1 MQKPATMRE
10 LEELGRVRLS
20 KSFYMRNF
28 LHSEISNFHAI
39 PNIPDD
45 PDLAIAA
52 GRKLCEEILEPL
64 RATFGDLAIRSSYRS
79 AEVNAFGHENGLSCA
94 NNKINASR
102 HIWDRRDAEGHMG
115 AMACVVVPWFA
126 AGAADRDA
134 YQEADHDLDWRAMA
148 WWVHDH
154 LNYNVMHFMPDL
166 GAFNVAWHENPI
178 RRITSA
184 VAPEGVLTEP
194 GMDNQAGSHAAFYP
208 GFPELRA
215 G

>member
-1 MQKPATMRE
+1 MEKPATMRE

-28 LHSEISNFHAI
+28 LHSEISNFYGI

-52 GRKLCEEILEPL
+52 GRKLCEELLEPL
-64 RATFGDLAIRSSYRS
+64 RATFFGNLAIRSSFRS
-79 AEVNAFGHENGLSCA
+79 AAVNGFGHENGLSCA
-94 NNKINASR
+94 ANEINASR
-102 HIWDRRDAEGHMG
+102 HIWDRRDTEGHMG

-126 AGAADRDA
+126 DRYA
-134 YQEADHDLDWRAMA
+134 EGTDWRAMA

-154 LNYNVMHFMPDL
+154 LPYNVMHFMPKMA
-166 GAFNVAWHENPI
+166 AFNIAWHEKPI
-178 RRITSA
+178 QRITSGI
-184 VAPEGVLTEP
+184 APEGVLTEP
-194 GMDNQAGSHAAFYP
+194 GMENHAGSHAEFYLD
-208 GFPELRA
+208 FPKLKA

>member
-20 KSFYMRNF
+20 KSFYMRTF
-28 LHSEISNFHAI
+28 LHSEISNFYGI

-52 GRKLCEEILEPL
+52 GRKLCEELLEPL
-64 RATFGDLAIRSSYRS
+64 RATFGDLAIRSSFRS
-79 AEVNAFGHENGLSCA
+79 AKVNGFGHENGLSCA
-94 NNKINASR
+94 DNETNASR

-126 AGAADRDA
+126 DRTA
-134 YQEADHDLDWRAMA
+134 QGTTKRTDWRAMA

-154 LNYNVMHFMPDL
+154 LPYNVMHFMPSL
-166 GAFNVAWHENPI
+166 CAFNVAWHEKPI
-178 RRITSA
+178 RRITSNI
-184 VAPEGVLTEP
+184 APEGILTEP
-194 GMDNQAGSHAAFYP
+194 GMDNHAGSHGEFYP
-208 GFPELRA
+208 GFPELKA

>member
-20 KSFYMRNF
+20 KSFYLRNF
-28 LHSEISNFHAI
+28 LHSEISNFYGI

-45 PDLAIAA
+45 PDLAIAT
-52 GRKLCEEILEPL
+52 GRRLCEELLEPL
-64 RATFGDLAIRSSYRS
+64 RATFGELAIRSSFRS
-79 AEVNAFGHENGLSCA
+79 TEVNGFGHENGLSCGA
-94 NNKINASR
+94 NEPNYAR
-102 HIWDRRDAEGHMG
+102 HIWDRRDAKGHMG

-126 AGAADRDA
+126 DRAAEGA
-134 YQEADHDLDWRAMA
+134 DWRAMA

-154 LNYNVMHFMPDL
+154 LPYNTMHFMPNL
-166 GAFNVAWHENPI
+166 AAFNIAWHELPI
-178 RRITSA
+178 RRVTSV

-194 GMDNQAGSHAAFYP
+194 GMDNQVGDHGEYYLD
-208 GFPELRA
+208 FPELKT